1 MTVPVTVTATERH
14 LGTGWALPVR
24 PDDVTGAVGYRSG
37 AEKVREAL
45 LVILRTEPGERV
57 MRPTFGCGLR
67 RFLAEPNTVATRA
80 RIERDVTRA
89 IEAWE
94 PRVKLR
100 QVTVAPGDDPALV
113 LVTVRYE
120 HTRDASEGLL
130 VYPFYLET

>member
-1 MTVPVTVTATERH
+1 VTVTPRL
-14 LGTGWALPVR
+14 LGTGWAFPVR
-24 PDDVTGAVGYRSG
+24 PDVVRGAVAYRGG
-37 AEKVREAL
+37 AEKVREAI

-94 PRVKLR
+94 PRVRLR
-100 QVTVAPGDDPALV
+100 QVTATAGDDPSLV
-113 LVTVRYE
+113 LLTIRYE

-130 VYPFYLET
+130 VYPFYLQV